1 MLRDGRHLQSC
12 CSTLVSTVYTQQ
24 RSSLVSTAT
33 SLPGQPPSL
42 FHTDSLAADGL
53 ALESLVARN
62 RRSRCFAAI
71 VGCSCYPRLGSRH
84 RWHCHRLHRAF
95 ATLPRT
101 RLIRPLHRRGNHFK
115 HFICQ
120 GCNGRSLIFRL
131 SISMLFLVVSR
142 AVDPAFGT
150 PGELAKIINTKSSR
164 ERSGPRFHV
173 TGDVWQSPKPLEFLR
188 VFRLLSLS
196 WICPLR
202 GSCTILSL
210 SRDARFWGGDPLL
223 LFAAHDSRS
232 IRMPSIASGD

>member
-1 MLRDGRHLQSC
+1 VSQATAPTSVLARHTTSTRLHPHSTTLLTAFHRSTLNVATERCLPCHSMLRDGRHLQSC

-131 SISMLFLVVSR
+131 SISMLFFGRLEGSRPRVWYAWRTGEDHQHQEQSR
-142 AVDPAFGT
+142 A
-150 PGELAKIINTKSSR
+150 
-164 ERSGPRFHV
+164 
-173 TGDVWQSPKPLEFLR
+173 
-188 VFRLLSLS
+188 
-196 WICPLR
+196 
-202 GSCTILSL
+202 
-210 SRDARFWGGDPLL
+210 
-223 LFAAHDSRS
+223 
-232 IRMPSIASGD
+232 